1 MIDSIFP
8 LGYRD
13 AMSSPAG
20 RSAPASIPRFSFVH
34 LCSLIRLSNQTGT
47 ILLMIPTLW
56 ALVLASQGR
65 PSGLLVV
72 LFMAGSFVM
81 RSAGVIINDLAD
93 RSFDRQVT
101 RTQTRPLAS
110 GALRPWHAVLFL
122 GVLLVVAVSLLF
134 FLNPLAIRL
143 GPVALVLAAIYPFTK
158 RFFRV
163 PQLFLGLAFGWG
175 AVMAWAAVRNQLD
188 PAVWML
194 FAATICWALAY
205 DTIYALQDVE
215 DDLRIGVNSSAIC
228 FGSRVWIAVGTI
240 ETAMLMFLAMAGWL
254 ENLNLAFYGGLAGVA
269 GFLSQQV
276 RRLRNDVS
284 PSEAFAMFKQHTGVG
299 IVLLVGIWAG
309 TL

>member
-1 MIDSIFP
+1 
-8 LGYRD
+8 
-13 AMSSPAG
+13 MSSPAG
-20 RSAPASIPRFSFVH
+20 RSDSASIPRSSFVE

-47 ILLMIPTLW
+47 LLLMIPTLW

-65 PSGLLVV
+65 PSGLLIV
-72 LFMAGSFVM
+72 LFVAGSFIM
-81 RSAGVIINDLAD
+81 RSAGVIMNDLAD

-110 GALRPWHAVLFL
+110 GALRPWHAGLFL
-122 GVLLVVAVSLLF
+122 GVLLAIAVSLLL

-143 GPVALVLAAIYPFTK
+143 GPIALGLAAIYPFTK

-188 PAVWML
+188 PATWLL
-194 FAATICWALAY
+194 FSATICWALAY
-205 DTIYALQDVE
+205 DTIYALQDIE
-215 DDLRIGVNSSAIC
+215 DDLRIGVNSSAIL
-228 FGSRVWIAVGTI
+228 FGSHVWIAVGFI
-240 ETAMLMFLAMAGWL
+240 ETVMLALLATAGWL
-254 ENLNLAFYGGLAGVA
+254 ENLNPAFYGGLAGVA

-276 RRLRNDVS
+276 LRLRGEVS
-284 PSEAFAMFKQHTGVG
+284 PSEAFAMFKQHTVIGLA
-299 IVLLVGIWAG
+299 LLAGIWVG

>member
-1 MIDSIFP
+1 MLPS
-8 LGYRD
+8 
-13 AMSSPAG
+13 
-20 RSAPASIPRFSFVH
+20 
-34 LCSLIRLSNQTGT
+34 
-47 ILLMIPTLW
+47 LW

-72 LFMAGSFVM
+72 LFIAGAFLM

-110 GALRPWHAVLFL
+110 GALRPWHAVLLL
-122 GVLLVVAVSLLF
+122 GGLLAGAVYLLF

-143 GPVALVLAAIYPFTK
+143 GPVALGLAMIYPFTK

-188 PAVWML
+188 PAVWLL
-194 FAATICWALAY
+194 FTATICWALAY

-215 DDLRIGVNSSAIC
+215 DDLRIGVNSSAIL
-228 FGSRVWIAVGTI
+228 FGSHVWIAVGTI
-240 ETAMLMFLAMAGWL
+240 ETAMLGLLATAGWL

-276 RRLRNDVS
+276 RRLRGEVS
-284 PSEAFAMFKQHTGVG
+284 PSEAFAMFKQHVGVG
-299 IVLLVGIWAG
+299 FVILIGLWVG

>member
-1 MIDSIFP
+1 MTPFF
-8 LGYRD
+8 LLRYRET
-13 AMSSPAG
+13 MSSPAG
-20 RSAPASIPRFSFVH
+20 KSASALIPGFSFAH

-47 ILLMIPTLW
+47 LLLMIPTLW
-56 ALVLASQGR
+56 ALVLASQGQ

-72 LFMAGSFVM
+72 LFMTGSFIM

-101 RTQTRPLAS
+101 RTQSRPLAS
-110 GALRPWHAVLFL
+110 GVLRPWHAILFL
-122 GVLLVVAVSLLF
+122 GILLAIAVSLLL

-143 GPVALVLAAIYPFTK
+143 GPVALALAAIYPFTK

-188 PAVWML
+188 PTVWLL
-194 FAATICWALAY
+194 FSATICWALAY
-205 DTIYALQDVE
+205 DTIYALQDIE
-215 DDLRIGVNSSAIC
+215 DDLRIGVNSSAIL
-228 FGSRVWIAVGTI
+228 FGSHVWIAVGII
-240 ETAMLMFLAMAGWL
+240 ETAMLGLLATAGWL
-254 ENLNLAFYGGLAGVA
+254 ENLNPAFYGGLAGVA

-276 RRLRNDVS
+276 FRLRAEVS
-284 PSEAFAMFKQHTGVG
+284 PSEAFAMFKQHTVIG
-299 IVLLVGIWAG
+299 LVILIGIWIG

>member
-1 MIDSIFP
+1 
-8 LGYRD
+8 
-13 AMSSPAG
+13 MSSPAG
-20 RSAPASIPRFSFVH
+20 KSASALIPGFSFAH

-47 ILLMIPTLW
+47 LLLMIPTLW
-56 ALVLASQGR
+56 ALVLASQGQ

-72 LFMAGSFVM
+72 LFMAGSFIM

-101 RTQTRPLAS
+101 RTQSRPLAS
-110 GALRPWHAVLFL
+110 GALRPWHAILFL
-122 GVLLVVAVSLLF
+122 GILLAIAVSLLL

-188 PAVWML
+188 PTVWLL
-194 FAATICWALAY
+194 FSATICWALAY
-205 DTIYALQDVE
+205 DTIYALQDIE
-215 DDLRIGVNSSAIC
+215 DDLRIGVNSSAIL
-228 FGSRVWIAVGTI
+228 FGSHVWIAVGII
-240 ETAMLMFLAMAGWL
+240 ETAMLIFLATAGWL

-276 RRLRNDVS
+276 FRLRAEVS
-284 PSEAFAMFKQHTGVG
+284 PSEAFAMFKQHTVIG
-299 IVLLVGIWAG
+299 LVILIGIWIG

>member
-1 MIDSIFP
+1 
-8 LGYRD
+8 
-13 AMSSPAG
+13 MSSPAG
-20 RSAPASIPRFSFVH
+20 RSDTASIPRFSFAQ

-47 ILLMIPTLW
+47 ILLMLPVLW

-65 PSGLLVV
+65 PSGLLLV
-72 LFMAGSFVM
+72 LFIAGSFIM
-81 RSAGVIINDLAD
+81 RSAGVIVNDLAD

-122 GVLLVVAVSLLF
+122 GALLAVAVYLLL

-143 GPVALVLAAIYPFTK
+143 GPVALVLAVIYPFTK

-175 AVMAWAAVRNQLD
+175 AVMAWAAVRDQLD
-188 PAVWML
+188 PAVWL
-194 FAATICWALAY
+194 LYTATICWALAY

-215 DDLRIGVNSSAIC
+215 DDLRIGVNSSAIL
-228 FGSRVWIAVGTI
+228 FGSHVWIAVGII
-240 ETAMLMFLAMAGWL
+240 ETAMLVLLATAGWL
-254 ENLNLAFYGGLAGVA
+254 ENLNPVFYGTLAGVA

-276 RRLRNDVS
+276 RRLRGEVS
-284 PSEAFAMFKQHTGVG
+284 PPEAFAMFKQHAVVG
-299 IVLLVGIWAG
+299 LVILIGIWIG

>member
-1 MIDSIFP
+1 
-8 LGYRD
+8 
-13 AMSSPAG
+13 MSFPAG
-20 RSAPASIPRFSFVH
+20 RFDAASISRVSFAQ

-47 ILLMIPTLW
+47 ILLMLPVLW

-65 PSGLLVV
+65 PSGLLLV
-72 LFMAGSFVM
+72 LFIAGSFVM

-93 RSFDRQVT
+93 RSFDRQIT

-205 DTIYALQDVE
+205 DTIYAIQDLE
-215 DDLRIGVNSSAIC
+215 DDLRIGLNSSAIL
-228 FGSRVWIAVGTI
+228 FGSHAWIAVGI
-240 ETAMLMFLAMAGWL
+240 VETTMLGFLATAGWL

-276 RRLRNDVS
+276 RRLRGDVS

-299 IVLLVGIWAG
+299 IVLLVGIWVG

>member
-1 MIDSIFP
+1 MT
-8 LGYRD
+8 
-13 AMSSPAG
+13 SPAG
-20 RSAPASIPRFSFVH
+20 RSDSASISRSSFAH

-47 ILLMIPTLW
+47 LLLMLPVLW

-65 PSGLLVV
+65 PSGLLAG
-72 LFMAGSFVM
+72 LFIAGSFLM

-122 GVLLVVAVSLLF
+122 GSLLAGAVSLLF

-143 GPVALVLAAIYPFTK
+143 GPAALLLAVIYPFTK
-158 RFFRV
+158 RFFRL

-188 PAVWML
+188 PAVWL
-194 FAATICWALAY
+194 LYASVICWALAY

-215 DDLRIGVNSSAIC
+215 DDLRIGVNSSAIL
-228 FGSRVWIAVGTI
+228 FGSHVWIAVGII
-240 ETAMLMFLAMAGWL
+240 ETAMLALLATAGWL

-276 RRLRNDVS
+276 RRLRGAVA
-284 PSEAFAMFKQHTGVG
+284 PSEAFTMFKQHVGVG
-299 IVLLVGIWAG
+299 FVILIGLWVG

>member
-1 MIDSIFP
+1 
-8 LGYRD
+8 
-13 AMSSPAG
+13 
-20 RSAPASIPRFSFVH
+20 
-34 LCSLIRLSNQTGT
+34 
-47 ILLMIPTLW
+47 MIPTLW
-56 ALVLASQGR
+56 ALVLASKGR
-65 PSGLLVV
+65 PAGLLIV
-72 LFMAGSFVM
+72 LFVAGSFIM

-122 GVLLVVAVSLLF
+122 GVLLAIAVSLLL

-143 GPVALVLAAIYPFTK
+143 GPVALVLAVIYPFTK

-188 PAVWML
+188 PAVWL
-194 FAATICWALAY
+194 LYAAVICWALAY
-205 DTIYALQDVE
+205 DTIYALQDIE
-215 DDLRIGVNSSAIC
+215 DDLRIEVNSSAIL
-228 FGSRVWIAVGTI
+228 FGSHVSIAVGII
-240 ETAMLMFLAMAGWL
+240 ETAMLALLTTAGWL
-254 ENLNLAFYGGLAGVA
+254 ENLNAMFYVGLAGVA

-276 RRLRNDVS
+276 LRLRSQVS
-284 PSEAFAMFKQHTGVG
+284 PPEAFSMFKQHTGIG
-299 IVLLVGIWAG
+299 LVILIGIWVG

>member
-1 MIDSIFP
+1 
-8 LGYRD
+8 
-13 AMSSPAG
+13 MSSPAG
-20 RSAPASIPRFSFVH
+20 KSASTSIPRFSFAH

-47 ILLMIPTLW
+47 LLLMIPTLW
-56 ALVLASQGR
+56 ALVLASKGR
-65 PSGLLVV
+65 PAGLLIV
-72 LFMAGSFVM
+72 LFVAGSFIM
-81 RSAGVIINDLAD
+81 RSAGVIMNDLAD
-93 RSFDRQVT
+93 RSFDRRVT

-110 GALRPWHAVLFL
+110 GALRPWHAILFL
-122 GVLLVVAVSLLF
+122 SVLLAVAVSLLL

-143 GPVALVLAAIYPFTK
+143 GPVALALAAIYPFTK

-205 DTIYALQDVE
+205 DTIYALQDIE
-215 DDLRIGVNSSAIC
+215 DDLRIGVNSSAIF
-228 FGSRVWIAVGTI
+228 FGSRVWIAVGVI
-240 ETAMLMFLAMAGWL
+240 ETAMLMFLATAGWL

-276 RRLRNDVS
+276 LRLRNDVS

-299 IVLLVGIWAG
+299 LVLLVGIWVG

>member
-1 MIDSIFP
+1 MLP
-8 LGYRD
+8 
-13 AMSSPAG
+13 
-20 RSAPASIPRFSFVH
+20 
-34 LCSLIRLSNQTGT
+34 C
-47 ILLMIPTLW
+47 LW
-56 ALVLASQGR
+56 ALVLASKGR

-72 LFMAGSFVM
+72 LFIAGSFVM

-110 GALRPWHAVLFL
+110 GALRPWHAVLLL
-122 GVLLVVAVSLLF
+122 GVLLAAAVSLLF

-143 GPVALVLAAIYPFTK
+143 GPVALGLAAIYPFTK

-188 PAVWML
+188 PAVWLL

-215 DDLRIGVNSSAIC
+215 DDLRIGVNSSAIL
-228 FGSRVWIAVGTI
+228 FGPYVWIAVGTV
-240 ETAMLMFLAMAGWL
+240 ETAMLGLLATAGWL
-254 ENLNLAFYGGLAGVA
+254 EHLNAAFYGGLAGVA

-276 RRLRNDVS
+276 RRLRGAVS
-284 PSEAFAMFKQHTGVG
+284 PSEALAMFKQHVGVG
-299 IVLLVGIWAG
+299 LAVLIGIWAG

>member
-1 MIDSIFP
+1 MLP
-8 LGYRD
+8 
-13 AMSSPAG
+13 
-20 RSAPASIPRFSFVH
+20 V
-34 LCSLIRLSNQTGT
+34 
-47 ILLMIPTLW
+47 LW

-65 PSGLLVV
+65 PSGLLLV
-72 LFMAGSFVM
+72 LFIAGSFIM
-81 RSAGVIINDLAD
+81 RSAGVIVNDLAD

-122 GVLLVVAVSLLF
+122 GALLAVAVYLLL

-143 GPVALVLAAIYPFTK
+143 GPVALVLAVIYPFTK

-175 AVMAWAAVRNQLD
+175 AVMAWAAVRDQLD
-188 PAVWML
+188 PAVWL
-194 FAATICWALAY
+194 LYTATICWALAY

-215 DDLRIGVNSSAIC
+215 DDLRIGVNSSAIL
-228 FGSRVWIAVGTI
+228 FGSHVWIAVGII
-240 ETAMLMFLAMAGWL
+240 ETAMLVLLATAGWL
-254 ENLNLAFYGGLAGVA
+254 ENLNPVFYGTLAGVA

-276 RRLRNDVS
+276 RRLRGEVS
-284 PSEAFAMFKQHTGVG
+284 PPEAFAMFKQHAVVG
-299 IVLLVGIWAG
+299 LVILIGIWIG

>member
-1 MIDSIFP
+1 MLP
-8 LGYRD
+8 
-13 AMSSPAG
+13 
-20 RSAPASIPRFSFVH
+20 V
-34 LCSLIRLSNQTGT
+34 
-47 ILLMIPTLW
+47 LW

-65 PSGLLVV
+65 PPGLLLV
-72 LFMAGSFVM
+72 LFIAGSFIM
-81 RSAGVIINDLAD
+81 RSAGVIVNDLAD

-122 GVLLVVAVSLLF
+122 GVLLAAAVSLLL

-143 GPVALVLAAIYPFTK
+143 GPAALILAVIYPFTK

-188 PAVWML
+188 PAVWL
-194 FAATICWALAY
+194 LYAAVICWALAY
-205 DTIYALQDVE
+205 DTIYAVQDVE
-215 DDLRIGVNSSAIC
+215 DDLRIGVNSSAIL
-228 FGSRVWIAVGTI
+228 FGSRAWIAVGII
-240 ETAMLMFLAMAGWL
+240 ETAMLALLATAGWL
-254 ENLNLAFYGGLAGVA
+254 ENLNPAFYGALAGVA

-276 RRLRNDVS
+276 RRLRGDVS
-284 PSEAFAMFKQHTGVG
+284 PPEAFAMFKQHAGVG
-299 IVLLVGIWAG
+299 LVILIGIWAG

>member
-1 MIDSIFP
+1 
-8 LGYRD
+8 
-13 AMSSPAG
+13 MSSPAG
-20 RSAPASIPRFSFVH
+20 RSNSASIPRSSFAQ
-34 LCSLIRLSNQTGT
+34 LCSLIRLTSQTGT
-47 ILLMIPTLW
+47 ILLMLPVLW

-65 PSGLLVV
+65 PSGLLLV
-72 LFMAGSFVM
+72 LFIAGSFIM

-122 GVLLVVAVSLLF
+122 GVLLAVAVYLLL

-143 GPVALVLAAIYPFTK
+143 GPAALLLAVIYPFTK

-175 AVMAWAAVRNQLD
+175 AVMAWAAVRDQLD
-188 PAVWML
+188 PAVWL
-194 FAATICWALAY
+194 LYAAVICWALAY

-215 DDLRIGVNSSAIC
+215 DDLRIGVNSSAIL
-228 FGSRVWIAVGTI
+228 FGSRVWIAVAII
-240 ETAMLMFLAMAGWL
+240 ETAMLALLATAGWL
-254 ENLNLAFYGGLAGVA
+254 ENLNYAFYGGLAGVA

-276 RRLRNDVS
+276 RRLRGEVS
-284 PSEAFAMFKQHTGVG
+284 PLEAFAMFKQHTGIG
-299 IVLLVGIWAG
+299 FIILIGIWVG